1 MVKHGSNLPLFERK
15 DLDCHLQPKIHA
27 NFVLQAKNAADEA
40 IDSKPLHAKCVSYEL
55 PHNGRISHDGRL
67 HGGPYKTPEL
77 WKMGDGLGAC
87 MEMGTCLGN
96 MVKHWK
102 FRNPTFG
109 PLFENFISAKF
120 PTIWYTNGGAK
131 DWRFCTYLE
140 LTSYHNRDKVHLPF
154 IIASFCSLL
163 WISGVV

>member
-40 IDSKPLHAKCVSYEL
+40 IDNKPLHAKCVSYEL

-77 WKMGDGLGAC
+77 
-87 MEMGTCLGN
+87 
-96 MVKHWK
+96 
-102 FRNPTFG
+102 
-109 PLFENFISAKF
+109 
-120 PTIWYTNGGAK
+120 
-131 DWRFCTYLE
+131 
-140 LTSYHNRDKVHLPF
+140 
-154 IIASFCSLL
+154 
-163 WISGVV
+163 